1 MIEAAMLWNE
11 PNNQSHWDFISV
23 DPEWKLFSQ
32 MTITAAQAIAAERP
46 GLTRVLGG
54 ISPIDPLFIDRMH
67 AQGVLDEVDVV
78 AVHGFPLDWNHWSI
92 NEWPLQI
99 ALIRARTALPVWV
112 TEVGVST
119 FGADEVQEFGLHRTT
134 QLLHGL
140 VPRVHWYSLFDLP
153 RAWPATTRHREAEG
167 SSYYRHFHMGLVRED
182 GTNKPAYS
190 TFADVAQD
198 CGICQWFHFED
209 ARLDDAVIRLRELGV
224 RYIRTGLSWSDSLR
238 PNADRWFDRL
248 MRALDEFDTT
258 VTFCFTPESLGVLP
272 HHTSPPRELDSYAS
286 FCSQMISRYAPSR
299 SRSRTGDTVPA
310 AARA

>member
-23 DPEWKLFSQ
+23 DPEWQLFSQ
-32 MTITAAQAIAAERP
+32 MTIAASQAIAAERP

-67 AQGVLDEVDVV
+67 AQGVLDEIDVV

-92 NEWPLQI
+92 NEWPQQI
-99 ALIRARTALPVWV
+99 AAIRARTTLPVWV

-119 FGADEVQEFGLHRTT
+119 FGADDIQEFGLLRTT
-134 QLLHGL
+134 QLLQGL
-140 VPRVHWYSLFDLP
+140 TPRIHWYSLFDLP

-182 GTNKPAYS
+182 GSNKPAYS
-190 TFADVAQD
+190 IFPAVAQE

-209 ARLDDAVIRLRELGV
+209 SRLDDAVIRLRELGV

-248 MRALDEFDTT
+248 MRTLDEFDTT
-258 VTFCFTPESLGVLP
+258 VTFCFTPERLGVLP
-272 HHTSPPRELDSYAS
+272 HHTSAPRELDAYAS
-286 FCSQMISRYAPSR
+286 FCSQMISRYVPSR
-299 SRSRTGDTVPA
+299 NRAPTPE
-310 AARA
+310 AARMTARA